1 MVSLALSIKKGM
13 VRVVSASMNKTI
25 IFDLDGT
32 LLDTLEDI
40 AISANFAL
48 TSLGFQPQAREKYR
62 YFVGEGVF
70 KLFENIFAPHPQTPE
85 IIQKAVRL
93 FEDHYAKQFNQN
105 TTLYEGVSKM
115 LTFLQKRGFK
125 MAILSNKPDSFTK
138 MCALK
143 YLRSW
148 KFDVVFGTREGVPR
162 KPDPAG
168 ALEISTL
175 LHVKPEACY
184 YLGDT
189 MIDMQ
194 TANSAGMIALGALWG
209 FRDEEELRTH
219 GAHHIVKSPSEVIK
233 LLAEI

>member
-1 MVSLALSIKKGM
+1 
-13 VRVVSASMNKTI
+13 MNKVI

-48 TSLGFQPQAREKYR
+48 STLGFNTEESQKYR

-70 KLFENIFAPHPQTPE
+70 KLFENIFASNPQSEET
-85 IIQKAVRL
+85 IQEAVAL
-93 FEDHYAKQFNQN
+93 FESHYAKQFNQN
-105 TTLYEGVSKM
+105 TKLYDGISK
-115 LTFLQKRGFK
+115 LLSFLQKRGFA

-138 MCALK
+138 MCAMK
-143 YLRSW
+143 YLRQW
-148 KFDVVFGTREGVPR
+148 KFDVVYGAREGVPR
-162 KPDPAG
+162 KPHPKG
-168 ALEISTL
+168 ALDISDF
-175 LHVKPEACY
+175 LHVKPNECY

-209 FRDEEELRTH
+209 FREEAELREH
-219 GAHHIVKSPSEVIK
+219 GAKHLMKTPSEVIK
-233 LLAEI
+233 LLAEV

>member
-1 MVSLALSIKKGM
+1 
-13 VRVVSASMNKTI
+13 MNKAI

-48 TSLGFQPQAREKYR
+48 TSLGFNAEATEKYR

-70 KLFENIFAPHPQTPE
+70 KLFENIFAKAPQTQE
-85 IIQKAVRL
+85 VIQQAVSL
-93 FEDHYAKQFNQN
+93 FESHYAKQFNQN
-105 TTLYEGVSKM
+105 TKLYDGVSKM
-115 LTFLQKRGFK
+115 LTFLQTRGFK

-138 MCALK
+138 MCAVK

-148 KFDVVFGTREGVPR
+148 NFDVVFGAREGVPR
-162 KPDPAG
+162 KPHPEG
-168 ALEISTL
+168 ALDISAL
-175 LHVKPEACY
+175 LAIAPDRCY

-194 TANSAGMIALGALWG
+194 TANNAGMIALGALWG
-209 FRDEEELRTH
+209 FREENELREH
-219 GAHHIVKSPSEVIK
+219 GAKHLVKSPSEVIK
-233 LLAEI
+233 LLAEV

>member
-1 MVSLALSIKKGM
+1 MLLIKK
-13 VRVVSASMNKTI
+13 VTVQVASVSMSRAI

-48 TSLGFQPQAREKYR
+48 TSLGFQAQEREKYR

-70 KLFENIFAPHPQTPE
+70 KLFENIFASNPQTPE
-85 IIQKAVRL
+85 IIQKAVTL
-93 FEDHYAKQFNQN
+93 FEEHYSKQYNQN

-143 YLRSW
+143 YLRQW
-148 KFDVVFGTREGVPR
+148 TFDRVYGTREGVPR
-162 KPDPAG
+162 KPHPQG
-168 ALEISTL
+168 ALEIADC
-175 LHVKPEACY
+175 LHVKPSACY

-189 MIDMQ
+189 MIDMK
-194 TANSAGMIALGALWG
+194 TANSAGMIAIGALWG
-209 FRDEEELRTH
+209 FREENELREY
-219 GAHHIVKSPSEVIK
+219 GAKYLAKTPSEVIK
-233 LLAEI
+233 LLAEV